1 MLKIIVNKEL
11 LLDLIYVSILASIIS
26 SQTIQ
31 KIKEMFNLPSIFNSI
46 MALFLSFIIGFCFA
60 ISFYSVNLLYAV
72 WIGLFTLI
80 GAEGLYKTFRGYFGL
95 GSSNELDNLTKK
107 E

>member
-1 MLKIIVNKEL
+1 MNKEL
-11 LLDLIYVSILASIIS
+11 LLDLIYISILASIIS

-31 KIKEMFNLPSIFNSI
+31 KIKEIFNLSRIFNSI
-46 MALFLSFIIGFCFA
+46 LSLFLSFIIGFCFS

-72 WIGLFTLI
+72 WIGLFTLV
-80 GAEGLYKTFRGYFGL
+80 GAEGLYKTFKGYFGL
-95 GSSNELDNLTKK
+95 GSTDKGTDSWGNEK